1 MNPKF
6 PSIAHAMLSRIAHAV
21 RAVITRRTFPGTTAH
36 STVAPIR
43 KRIVIG
49 VGAVGVFL
57 TAAAIGVAPLSP
69 ADVLPPTTRV
79 SQALL
84 LPDLADQVQREEAA
98 APADFIREERVQ
110 RGDSVA
116 SLLNRLGVDD
126 PEVEKFLR
134 ASPEAK
140 GFYQLVPGRTIQ
152 ASTDVLG
159 QVRWL
164 RYLHTPGADVDG
176 KVVSKMLQVERT
188 AAGLAAR
195 EIQFDT
201 DRQVQMAH
209 GEILSSLFGA
219 TDAADIPDSVAT
231 QIAEILSGEID
242 FHRDLRRGDHFNVV
256 YETYTHQGNYVRAGK
271 VLALEFVNKGESHE
285 AIWFDQQAG
294 TSSDNTN
301 GGYYTFAGKSLR
313 KAFLR
318 SPMEFTRVTSGFSRR
333 FHPILKTW
341 REHKGVDYGAPT
353 GTPIRSTADG
363 VVDFIGTQNGYGNV
377 VVLRH
382 NGQYSTLYG
391 HMSAFA
397 PGLKKGMRV
406 QQGEF
411 IGKVG
416 STGWATGPHL
426 HYEFK
431 IAGNAVDP
439 LTVALP
445 GAPDLNAKTLALF
458 RTYTSPLHHQ
468 MELLAKLNGPAG
480 PGLPVATN

>member
-1 MNPKF
+1 
-6 PSIAHAMLSRIAHAV
+6 MLSRIAHAV
-21 RAVITRRTFPGTTAH
+21 RTAITRITSPGTTAQP
-36 STVAPIR
+36 TVAPIK
-43 KRIVIG
+43 KRILIG
-49 VGAVGVFL
+49 VGAVGVFA

-69 ADVLPPTTRV
+69 DEALPPTTRV
-79 SQALL
+79 TQALL
-84 LPDLADQVQREEAA
+84 LPDLAGQVLRDEAA

-110 RGDSVA
+110 RGDSIA

-134 ASPEAK
+134 TSPDAK

-164 RYLHTPGADVDG
+164 RYLHTPGADADG

-188 AAGLAAR
+188 AAGLTAR
-195 EIQFDT
+195 DVQFDT
-201 DRQVQMAH
+201 DRQVRMAH

-285 AIWFDQQAG
+285 AIWFDQQPGAA
-294 TSSDNTN
+294 

-382 NGQYSTLYG
+382 SGQYSTLYG

-397 PGLKKGMRV
+397 PGLKKGQRV
-406 QQGEF
+406 QQGDF

-445 GAPDLNAKTLALF
+445 GAPDLSAKSLALF
-458 RTYTSPLHHQ
+458 RSYTEPLHHQ
-468 MELLAKLNGPAG
+468 IELLAKLNGPTG
-480 PGLPVATN
+480 PGLPVAAK